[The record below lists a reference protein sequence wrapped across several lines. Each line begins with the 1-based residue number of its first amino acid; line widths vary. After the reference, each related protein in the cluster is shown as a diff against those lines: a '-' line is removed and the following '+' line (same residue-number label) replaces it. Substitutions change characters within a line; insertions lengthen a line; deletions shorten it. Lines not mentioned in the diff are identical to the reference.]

1 MHDFMQMDLKGKRV
15 LIREDLNVPLNDQHE
30 ITDDTRLQRALP
42 TLKHALEQGAK
53 VMVMSHLGRPKEGQY
68 DAAFSLQPVAD
79 YLQQHLSAPVRLEK
93 NWLDGVELDAGELV
107 LCENVRFNV
116 GEKACDAALCKRM
129 ATLCDV
135 FVMDAFAT
143 AHRAQASTAGVAE
156 FAPSSCAGPLLQQE
170 LNALGQALQS
180 PKPPVVA
187 IVGGSKV
194 SSKINVLTSLLGKVD
209 CLIVGGGIA
218 NTLLAAKGFDVKASL
233 FEPEWLEQAQAFFT
247 RAEQQGVA
255 VPLPEDVV
263 VAREFSATAQ
273 ARVCAVNDVQ
283 DGEMILDIGPKTA
296 AAYAE
301 HLASAGTI
309 IWNGPVG
316 VFELEPFSQGTKRIA
331 ADIAA
336 SKAYSI
342 AGGGDTVAAINQ
354 YNIADH
360 VSYISTGGG
369 AFLALLEGETLPGV
383 AALTTHNE
391 AV

>member
-1 MHDFMQMDLKGKRV
+1 MRDFMQMDLSGKRV
-15 LIREDLNVPLNDQHE
+15 LIREDLNVPLNDQAE

-42 TLKHALEQGAK
+42 TLTHALDQGAK
-53 VMVMSHLGRPKEGQY
+53 VMVMSHLGRPKEGQF
-68 DAAFSLQPVAD
+68 DAAFSMQPVAD
-79 YLQQHLSAPVRLEK
+79 YLQQHLSAPVRLEE
-93 NWLDGVELDAGELV
+93 NWLDGIELNAGELV
-107 LCENVRFNV
+107 LCENVRFND
-116 GEKACDAALCKRM
+116 GEKANSVDLAKRM
-129 ATLCDV
+129 AALCDV

-156 FAPSSCAGPLLQQE
+156 YAPISCAGPLLQQE
-170 LNALGQALQS
+170 LSALGQALQS
-180 PKPPVVA
+180 PASPVVA

-194 SSKINVLTSLLGKVD
+194 SSKINVLTSLLDKVD

-233 FEPEWLEQAQAFFT
+233 YEPEWLEQAQAFFT

-255 VPLPEDVV
+255 VPMPEDVV
-263 VAREFSATAQ
+263 VAREFSATAK
-273 ARVCAVNDVQ
+273 ARVCAVSDVQ
-283 DGEMILDIGPKTA
+283 DGEMILDVGPKTA

-316 VFELEPFSQGTKRIA
+316 VFELEPFSHGTKRMA

-336 SKAYSI
+336 SNAYSI

-354 YNIADH
+354 YKIADH

-383 AALTTHNE
+383 AALSTHNE